1 MDRNVV
7 RVGGGIVIVGGF
19 LAVLPTIWL
28 AVMII
33 ALGAGL
39 ALIGF
44 GME

>member
-7 RVGGGIVIVGGF
+7 RVGGGIVIAGGF
-19 LAVLPTIWL
+19 LAMLPTIWL